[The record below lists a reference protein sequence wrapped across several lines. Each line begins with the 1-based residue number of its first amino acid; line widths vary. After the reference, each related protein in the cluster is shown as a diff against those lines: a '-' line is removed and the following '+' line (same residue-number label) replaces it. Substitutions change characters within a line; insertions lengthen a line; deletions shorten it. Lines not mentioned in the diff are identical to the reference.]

1 MLLWMEGYN
10 YLSEIAISFPLEKYA
25 EVGLQ
30 DYIIVLFL
38 ISRGIFILFPTVTA
52 HIYNSINNV
61 QVFSFLT
68 FQLALV
74 VSCLLDYRQVWSD
87 ISLFFWHMFPYWLVM
102 LSMFLLSLPSC
113 LPPFSLSLSPIIL
126 IFLFTPITTFAM
138 CCVCSVTHSRQI
150 LCNHGL

>member
-38 ISRGIFILFPTVTA
+38 ISRGIFILFPIVTA

-61 QVFSFLT
+61 QVFSFLYIPT
-68 FQLALV
+68 GT
-74 VSCLLDYRQVWSD
+74 C
-87 ISLFFWHMFPYWLVM
+87 
-102 LSMFLLSLPSC
+102 FLLSFWL
-113 LPPFSLSLSPIIL
+113 
-126 IFLFTPITTFAM
+126 
-138 CCVCSVTHSRQI
+138 
-150 LCNHGL
+150 